1 MTPTPKNL
9 NVSNEEL
16 AKLAKET
23 LRRMEVM
30 DSKLTDL
37 GMTNEIIE
45 ALTTAVSPLRDEVET
60 ANRKLNSVIK
70 NYNEK
75 VDQLSAAQ
83 SKIAELE
90 QLLSGKNVEGMK

>member
-9 NVSNEEL
+9 NESNEEL
-16 AKLAKET
+16 KESFAKHMRVLFGYRIYATDVEPKLNALLAAT
-23 LRRMEVM
+23 
-30 DSKLTDL
+30 
-37 GMTNEIIE
+37 I
-45 ALTTAVSPLRDEVET
+45 SPLREEIET
-60 ANRKLNSVIK
+60 ANRKLSSVIK

-83 SKIAELE
+83 SKISSLE